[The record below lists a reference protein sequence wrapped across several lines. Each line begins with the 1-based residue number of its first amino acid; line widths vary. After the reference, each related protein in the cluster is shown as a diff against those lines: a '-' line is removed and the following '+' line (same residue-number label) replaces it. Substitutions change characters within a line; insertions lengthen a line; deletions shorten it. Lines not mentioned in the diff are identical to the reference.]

1 MLPIT
6 PSPARRVLILLAG
19 VASVAGCATK
29 QDVRDLREDMLSE
42 LQRIA
47 AAQDSLRTEI
57 LRQSVQ
63 TQDTLRSAS
72 RELVDIRGD
81 VLTTLNRLGSQ
92 LNRIQEMVGQN
103 SLSISSLRDQMDAL
117 RRGGMVEG
125 AGAEPG
131 QVTGGQL
138 SVGTG
143 EADAMYNAA
152 IRQFN
157 RGSMS
162 AARAAFEQFLT
173 SYPSNDLAPA
183 AHYYLADIL
192 VQEER
197 LEEAVAAFAEIP
209 ELFPT
214 SDRVPE
220 SLYRIGVL
228 QVELGNEDGARAV
241 LERLV
246 NTYPEHPAA
255 ALARDLLAEI
265 GGRRP

>member
-1 MLPIT
+1 MLRSK
-6 PSPARRVLILLAG
+6 PSPARRTLILLAG
-19 VASVAGCATK
+19 LVSVAGCATK
-29 QDVRDLREDMLSE
+29 QDVRDLRTDMLEE

-47 AAQDSLRTEI
+47 AAQDSLRSEI

-63 TQDTLRSAS
+63 TQDTLRNTS

-81 VLTTLNRLGSQ
+81 VLTTLNRVGSQ

-103 SLSISSLRDQMDAL
+103 SLNISSLRDQMDAL
-117 RRGGMVEG
+117 RRGGVASAEG
-125 AGAEPG
+125 GEQDP
-131 QVTGGQL
+131 TGGQL
-138 SVGTG
+138 SAGTG
-143 EADAMYNAA
+143 QADAMYNAA

-157 RGSMS
+157 RGSLS
-162 AARAAFEQFLT
+162 AARAAFQQFLT
-173 SYPSNDLAPA
+173 TYPANDLAPA

-192 VQEER
+192 VQEEQ

-214 SDRVPE
+214 SERVPE
-220 SLYRIGVL
+220 SLYRIGAL
-228 QVELGNEDGARAV
+228 QVELGNEDEARAV

-265 GGRRP
+265 GELRP